1 MFDMMWVYDPSAWLG
16 LLTLVVLEIVL
27 GIDNL
32 VFIAVLASKLPLRL
46 QDKARYVGLGMAL
59 LVRLVLI
66 SAISWIVTLTKPL
79 LEFFGTGFSARDII
93 CSDMGYMFSAMMLSL
108 TYK

>member
-79 LEFFGTGFSARDII
+79 LEFFGTGHHHASGGRIP
-93 CSDMGYMFSAMMLSL
+93 SL
-108 TYK
+108 QGHQRAS